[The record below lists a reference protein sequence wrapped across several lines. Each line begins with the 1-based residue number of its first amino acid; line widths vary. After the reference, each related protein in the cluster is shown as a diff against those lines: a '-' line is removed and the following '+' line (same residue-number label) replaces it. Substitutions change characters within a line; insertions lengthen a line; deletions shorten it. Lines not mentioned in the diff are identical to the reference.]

1 VGLSWPDVLARLTR
15 RESLTEA
22 EAEAT
27 LGGVF
32 SGSAT
37 PAQVGAFLSLLHAK
51 GESIE
56 EVTGLARAM
65 LDAAV
70 PLPLG
75 SRSGADDRNN
85 VVVDLVGTGGDRLS
99 SINVTT
105 LASLIVA
112 GCGVRVCKHGG
123 RSASSSVGSAD
134 VLEALGVAIEVG
146 PAGVARCVDEAGIGF
161 CFAQRFHPAMRYVA
175 PVRRELGVPT
185 VFNFLG
191 PLTNPSRTR
200 YQLVGVSDPAMAT
213 IMATVLGATGS
224 RRAMIIYADDGLDE
238 LSVTSRSTV
247 LELNGGG
254 DGDGAFDLTEWRVDP
269 VALGLAPATL
279 DDLQGGDAAFNAQAI
294 RSVLGGA
301 TGANR
306 DIGLL
311 NAAAGLMVA
320 GRATDLAEG
329 LELAARSIEGGR
341 AAAALD
347 ALVSTSQ
354 AALAAE
360 LGAEELGADALE
372 ADALAAEDLAAGELA
387 ADEAA
392 DLI

>member
-1 VGLSWPDVLARLTR
+1 MALSWPDVLARLTR

-32 SGSAT
+32 AGGAT
-37 PAQVGAFLSLLHAK
+37 PAQIGAFLTLLHAK
-51 GESIE
+51 GESID

-65 LDAAV
+65 VDAAV
-70 PLPLG
+70 PLPLDPP
-75 SRSGADDRNN
+75 SGEGAE

-105 LASLIVA
+105 LAALIVA

-146 PAGVARCVDEAGIGF
+146 PAGVARCVAEAGIGF
-161 CFAQRFHPAMRYVA
+161 CFAQRFHPAMRFVA
-175 PVRRELGVPT
+175 PVRSELGVPT
-185 VFNFLG
+185 IFNFLG

-200 YQLVGVSDPAMAT
+200 HQLVGVSDPAMAS

-238 LSVTSRSTV
+238 LSVTSHSTV
-247 LELNGGG
+247 LQL
-254 DGDGAFDLTEWRVDP
+254 DGDGAGSFDLTEWRVDP
-269 VALGLAPATL
+269 IALGLTAATL
-279 DDLQGGDAAFNAQAI
+279 QDVQGGDADFNARAI

-301 TGANR
+301 AGPNR

-311 NAAAGLMVA
+311 NAAAGLIVA
-320 GRATDLAEG
+320 GRASDLGGGLIQAAE
-329 LELAARSIEGGR
+329 AIDSGR
-341 AAAALD
+341 ADAALD
-347 ALVSTSQ
+347 ALVATSQ
-354 AALAAE
+354 AALAEEVLAQVSTESEQSAE
-360 LGAEELGADALE
+360 SGE
-372 ADALAAEDLAAGELA
+372 AGESA
-387 ADEAA
+387 ESGS
-392 DLI
+392 

>member
-1 VGLSWPDVLARLTR
+1 MALSWPDVLARLTR

-27 LGGVF
+27 LGRVL
-32 SGSAT
+32 SGEAT
-37 PAQVGAFLSLLHAK
+37 PVQIGAFLTLLHAK
-51 GESIE
+51 GEAVE

-65 LDAAV
+65 VDAAV
-70 PLPLG
+70 PLSLDG
-75 SRSGADDRNN
+75 TGAGGAGGGAADGGAAG

-105 LASLIVA
+105 LAALIVA

-146 PAGVARCVDEAGIGF
+146 PAGVARCVAEAGIGF

-175 PVRRELGVPT
+175 PVRKELGVPT
-185 VFNFLG
+185 IFNFLG
-191 PLTNPSRTR
+191 PLINPSRTR

-213 IMATVLGATGS
+213 TMATVLGSTGS

-238 LSVTSRSTV
+238 LSVTSLSTV
-247 LELNGGG
+247 LELNG
-254 DGDGAFDLTEWRVDP
+254 DGAGSFELTEWRVDP

-279 DDLQGGDAAFNAQAI
+279 DDVQGGNAIFNAQAI
-294 RSVLGGA
+294 RSVLNGA

-320 GRATDLAEG
+320 GRAADLAGG
-329 LELAARSIEGGR
+329 LVQAAQSIDSGR
-341 AAAALD
+341 AEAALD
-347 ALVSTSQ
+347 ALVAISQ
-354 AALAAE
+354 SALADELWAE
-360 LGAEELGADALE
+360 V
-372 ADALAAEDLAAGELA
+372 
-387 ADEAA
+387 
-392 DLI
+392 